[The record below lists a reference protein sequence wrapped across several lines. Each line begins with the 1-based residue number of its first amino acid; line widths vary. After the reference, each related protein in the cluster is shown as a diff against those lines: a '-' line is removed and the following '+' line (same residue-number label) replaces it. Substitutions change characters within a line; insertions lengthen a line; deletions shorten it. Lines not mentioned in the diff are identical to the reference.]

1 MKGTTVTVILLVGAV
16 FLTSL
21 PLTVDTVGAAD
32 GIEDAEAENTTYYC
46 YGDKPEL
53 EYPRELP
60 AGVTITWSAMAL
72 DDSTAVTCTPTTG
85 MSTVLDLTGRTGI
98 IRVTQTLTDGTTTKV
113 GTYNVIPMH
122 IGDAEY
128 TVKFIDGTK
137 VIDEET
143 ITKKTVRAEGE
154 NFFTIPSVAPT
165 KNGYKFEGWYTSESV
180 KADTLIKS
188 PVTDNI
194 DFYAKWSSS
203 SGSGSSTTDV
213 DIGDEIL
220 VTFNV
225 VTGIEYN
232 LLVAGDHMVTF
243 TVNAVGG
250 FDMKMD
256 TLRVTDGKGDLIYPS
271 GGNYIVTGIHEDTT
285 ITITCDRE
293 NPEPGPSEPHN
304 GLEIPWWVFVP
315 VGLVAFSLLM
325 IGWYRK

>member
-1 MKGTTVTVILLVGAV
+1 MLLVGAV

-21 PLTVDTVGAAD
+21 PLTADSVSGEDTVEVMG
-32 GIEDAEAENTTYYC
+32 GTYYC
-46 YGDKPEL
+46 YGDNPEFY
-53 EYPRELP
+53 YPNPEDLP
-60 AGVTITWSAMAL
+60 AGVTITWHAQTPEGA
-72 DDSTAVTCTPTTG
+72 DVACDPTTG
-85 MSTVLDLTGRTGI
+85 TSTKLNLTGLSKVI
-98 IRVTQTLTDGTTTKV
+98 LVQTLSYGEVTKSGTII
-113 GTYNVIPMH
+113 VIPLH
-122 IGDAEY
+122 IADTTY
-128 TVKFIDGTK
+128 TVTFMDGTK
-137 VIDEET
+137 VISEET
-143 ITKKTVRAEGE
+143 ITKKTVCAEGS
-154 NFFTIPSVAPT
+154 NFFIVPPVAPT
-165 KNGYKFEGWYTSESV
+165 KSGYKFEGWYTDESV
-180 KADTLIKS
+180 KAETIAKQ
-188 PVTDNI
+188 PVLSNI
-194 DFYAKWSSS
+194 TFYANWSS

-293 NPEPGPSEPHN
+293 NPEPGPSEPYN